1 MKLWLHRSFICQ
13 TFAMLR
19 NVQQRKL
26 RLSPFEQHGVPFT
39 LVVAESDIL
48 PVNVPVAR
56 LQFSDQRAFR
66 YLSAPQKPVWTDIV
80 GECGKE
86 QTVTPELAEYGA
98 ELTQV
103 FPQECVRLSFRHGAC
118 RIAFARLHTVTPAH
132 VWVVFLRVPAFKILR
147 TANRPL
153 KRRQAVDCRLPVRP
167 LLTAVPCGHGAD
179 RQKRTE
185 DSHECTH
192 HLGRGLKLPMGMTV

>member
-1 MKLWLHRSFICQ
+1 MWHTFCQICQ
-13 TFAMLR
+13 FHLR

-39 LVVAESDIL
+39 LVVAESDIF

-56 LQFSDQRAFR
+56 LQFSDQCAFG
-66 YLSAPQKPVWTDIV
+66 YLPVPQKPVWTDIV
-80 GECGKE
+80 GERGKE
-86 QTVTPELAEYGA
+86 QTVTPELAEHGA

-103 FPQECVRLSFRHGAC
+103 FPQERVRLPLRHGVC
-118 RIAFARLHTVTPAH
+118 RIAFPRLQPMSISYI
-132 VWVVFLRVPAFKILR
+132 WMMFFRVPALKILR

-153 KRRQAVDCRLPVRP
+153 ERRQAVDCRLPVRP

-179 RQKRTE
+179 RQQRTE
-185 DSHECTH
+185 DSHEYTH

>member
-1 MKLWLHRSFICQ
+1 MKLATSSEFHLWSWDIK
-13 TFAMLR
+13 
-19 NVQQRKL
+19 QRKF

-39 LVVAESDIL
+39 LVVAESDIF

-56 LQFSDQRAFR
+56 LQFSDQRAFG

-80 GECGKE
+80 GERGKE
-86 QTVTPELAEYGA
+86 QTVTPELAEHGA

-103 FPQECVRLSFRHGAC
+103 FPQERVRLPLRHGVC
-118 RIAFARLHTVTPAH
+118 RIAFPRLQPMSISYI
-132 VWVVFLRVPAFKILR
+132 WMMFFRVPALKILR

-153 KRRQAVDCRLPVRP
+153 ERRQAVDCRLPVRP

-179 RQKRTE
+179 RQQRTE
-185 DSHECTH
+185 DSHEYTH
-192 HLGRGLKLPMGMTV
+192 HLGRGL